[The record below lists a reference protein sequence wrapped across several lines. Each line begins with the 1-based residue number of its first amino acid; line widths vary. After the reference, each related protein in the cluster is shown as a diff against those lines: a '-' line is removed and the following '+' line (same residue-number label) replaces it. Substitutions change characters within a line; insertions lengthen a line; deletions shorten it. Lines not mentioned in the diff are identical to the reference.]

1 MDGDA
6 SDEVTHEEV
15 GAFLER
21 YPGLRRGPLVQLWVV
36 RQAAPA
42 QEAAM
47 LYRRLLRLHH

>member
-21 YPGLRRGPLVQLWVV
+21 YKDGRGPLVQLWVV
-36 RQAAPA
+36 RRAAPA
-42 QEAAM
+42 QEAAI
-47 LYRRLLRLHH
+47 LYRHLLRNH